1 MMLVALIISGQGAK
15 EYNINIKSISLFKT
29 SIK

>member
-1 MMLVALIISGQGAK
+1 MLVALIISGQGEK
-15 EYNINIKSISLFKT
+15 YNINIKSTSLFKT